1 MPICCARA
9 CTRDTR
15 LSHKS
20 VIRHNKLPS
29 AVAALGSPPRSRS
42 LFLRLGAQL
51 RPLLRPASA
60 TWPTR
65 PIPTVVLAQTS
76 AGIRTTLARVR
87 RQCFRHGES
96 ARWKMSSY
104 VRIPASLG
112 FELMCFSSP
121 TVRIRVCS
129 SGLLPQRR
137 RRYRQLSCP
146 KLRRGWGYFGR
157 GARCEHAPVVSHPA
171 PPSPLNPSRG
181 DRPGGVSGAICEREG
196 GELRRAASPP

>member
-1 MPICCARA
+1 MPWELAPPVQGRTDRIAEQNLGSTAASSGRTNPSVQQTVRPFVGSVGVSVCLCFRPSCGQRLPICCARA

-87 RQCFRHGES
+87 RQCFRHG
-96 ARWKMSSY
+96 W
-104 VRIPASLG
+104 VC
-112 FELMCFSSP
+112 LMEDVIICAYP
-121 TVRIRVCS
+121 
-129 SGLLPQRR
+129 GLLR
-137 RRYRQLSCP
+137 L
-146 KLRRGWGYFGR
+146 
-157 GARCEHAPVVSHPA
+157 
-171 PPSPLNPSRG
+171 
-181 DRPGGVSGAICEREG
+181 
-196 GELRRAASPP
+196 